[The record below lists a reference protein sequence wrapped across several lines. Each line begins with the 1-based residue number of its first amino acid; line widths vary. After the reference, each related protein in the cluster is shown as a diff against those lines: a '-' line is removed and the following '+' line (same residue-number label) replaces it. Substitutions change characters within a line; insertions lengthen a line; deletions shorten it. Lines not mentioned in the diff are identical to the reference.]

1 MGDPREGEVTILD
14 FEQALTKE
22 HLLFLL
28 DGLWVTLE
36 VAVVAIIAS
45 FLLGSILGVIRYT
58 KLPVISF
65 LAQLYIDTLR
75 NLPLLLIIFMGYF
88 GLKELNIDLPI
99 TTSVIISMTI
109 FTSALVAEIVRSGL
123 NSVHPGLI
131 EAARSQGFSY
141 LQTLWYVILP
151 LGLKRTIPPMVS
163 QFVTVI
169 KDTSL
174 AVAISLP
181 ELTHHAQI
189 IYNKEF
195 NATIPIL
202 LFVALIYFVIN
213 YLLSK
218 MSRFL
223 EKRLVG

>member
-1 MGDPREGEVTILD
+1 
-14 FEQALTKE
+14 
-22 HLLFLL
+22 
-28 DGLWVTLE
+28 
-36 VAVVAIIAS
+36 
-45 FLLGSILGVIRYT
+45 
-58 KLPVISF
+58 
-65 LAQLYIDTLR
+65 
-75 NLPLLLIIFMGYF
+75 MGYF

-131 EAARSQGFSY
+131 EAARSQAFSY

-181 ELTHHAQI
+181 EKPTDHAQI

>member
-1 MGDPREGEVTILD
+1 MDIQKA
-14 FEQALTKE
+14 FTKE

-36 VAVVAIIAS
+36 VAIIAIVAS
-45 FLLGSILGVIRYT
+45 FLFGSILGIIRYT
-58 KLPVISF
+58 RIPVIS
-65 LAQLYIDTLR
+65 QLVGIYIDTLR

-99 TTSVIISMTI
+99 TTSVILSMTI

-123 NSVHPGLI
+123 NSVQPGLI
-131 EAARSQGFSY
+131 EAARSQGFNAV
-141 LQTLWYVILP
+141 QTLWYVILP

-181 ELTHHAQI
+181 ELTHNAQI

-202 LFVALIYFVIN
+202 LLVAMIYFTIN
-213 YLLSK
+213 YFLSLV
-218 MSRFL
+218 SRYL
-223 EKRLVG
+223 ERRLVG

>member
-1 MGDPREGEVTILD
+1 MDL
-14 FEQALTKE
+14 QKALTKE

-36 VAVVAIIAS
+36 VAIVAIIAS
-45 FLLGSILGVIRYT
+45 FFLGAVLGVIRYT

-65 LAQLYIDTLR
+65 LAKIYIETIR

-88 GLKELNIDLPI
+88 GLKELDIDLPI
-99 TTSVIISMTI
+99 TTSVIISMTV

-131 EAARSQGFSY
+131 EASRSQGFSY
-141 LQTLWYVILP
+141 FQTLWYIILP

-181 ELTHHAQI
+181 ELTHNAQI

-202 LFVALIYFVIN
+202 LFVAFIYFFIN
-213 YLLSK
+213 YLLSQ
-218 MSRFL
+218 MSRVL